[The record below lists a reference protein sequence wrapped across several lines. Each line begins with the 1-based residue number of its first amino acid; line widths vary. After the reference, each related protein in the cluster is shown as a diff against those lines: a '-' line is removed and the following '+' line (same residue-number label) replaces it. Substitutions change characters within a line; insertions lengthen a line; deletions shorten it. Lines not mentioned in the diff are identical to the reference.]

1 MKRIALLIAVIFF
14 CGISFSQNTGY
25 MGNHVIFNAEGS
37 LSPSWVRPN
46 PLSDALGQHIESR
59 HARRYLGLNYFLSPS
74 VEVIVWKKGTVGA
87 GYNYYNSPFSGDIE
101 RYFKQNNSSSYIIEE
116 YAFTGNIVAHGFN
129 VFYKQYFG
137 GTRAPLGFYAKFVF
151 DGYFYQYNCEQEL
164 PQWTGYY
171 DSHSELWEA
180 SGYTPAAKDGRGSA
194 FGLKAELG
202 YDYVFFNRLKLSFG
216 VTLGTTFS
224 GYKCLNK
231 KFKDE
236 WVFDSDSEVAPL
248 SVKDYVGTRILSAY
262 WFGLKLGIGLIA
274 F

>member
-1 MKRIALLIAVIFF
+1 MKRIAILITVVLF
-14 CGISFSQNTGY
+14 CGAVFPQNTGY
-25 MGNHVIFNAEGS
+25 MGSHFIFNAEGS

-46 PLSDALGQHIESR
+46 PLSDALGQHFENK
-59 HARRYLGLNYFLSPS
+59 HTQRYLGLNYFLSPS
-74 VEVIVWKKGTVGA
+74 VELIVWKKGTVGA

-101 RYFKQNNSSSYIIEE
+101 RYFKNSNQQYIVED
-116 YAFTGNIVAHGFN
+116 YAFDGNVVAHGFN

-137 GTRAPLGFYAKFVF
+137 ETRAPMGYYVKIVF
-151 DGYFYQYNCEQEL
+151 DGLFYRYGCEQAL
-164 PQWTGYY
+164 PQWTEYY
-171 DSHSELWEA
+171 DSHSELWET
-180 SGYTPAAKDGRGSA
+180 SGYAPVGKDGRGSA

-231 KFKDE
+231 KIKEE
-236 WVFDSDSEVAPL
+236 WAFDDDANVKL
-248 SVKDYVGTRILSAY
+248 SVNDYVATRILSAY
-262 WFGLKLGIGLIA
+262 WFGLKVGIGFIA